1 MLVNF
6 LIILRNNN
14 LLFVKKRKK
23 NTKNFIQ
30 LFVRKTILN
39 NGGHEKRNKSVFS
52 TLGSPDS
59 FQYNR
64 ITQKT
69 LLAAQQNKERKKKKV
84 WWTSFPYIT
93 VRIKSRERDTVKAAN
108 VGPPLLVEKFKRQF
122 AKLLR
127 ATVGQKDNS
136 PVEYFRISN
145 GQPVNFSQKPMGKGR
160 EGVLRIAQNVVEF
173 GWLARYRFFFV
184 VGNSIASVRSVFF
197 FFLSLSLFLPLN
209 CFNWIGVRG
218 ARVGASESSLRI
230 CARIRKAHTHTRST
244 RWRFERVRRVGVLNR

>member
-14 LLFVKKRKK
+14 LLFVKKKERK
-23 NTKNFIQ
+23 NTENFIQ
-30 LFVRKTILN
+30 SHYSVRKTILN

-173 GWLARYRFFFV
+173 G
-184 VGNSIASVRSVFF
+184 
-197 FFLSLSLFLPLN
+197 
-209 CFNWIGVRG
+209 
-218 ARVGASESSLRI
+218 
-230 CARIRKAHTHTRST
+230 
-244 RWRFERVRRVGVLNR
+244 

>member
-1 MLVNF
+1 M
-6 LIILRNNN
+6 
-14 LLFVKKRKK
+14 
-23 NTKNFIQ
+23 
-30 LFVRKTILN
+30 
-39 NGGHEKRNKSVFS
+39 
-52 TLGSPDS
+52 
-59 FQYNR
+59 
-64 ITQKT
+64 
-69 LLAAQQNKERKKKKV
+69 
-84 WWTSFPYIT
+84 
-93 VRIKSRERDTVKAAN
+93 
-108 VGPPLLVEKFKRQF
+108 EKFKRQF

-173 GWLARYRFFFV
+173 RVVQVFFV

-230 CARIRKAHTHTRST
+230 CARIRKAHTHTYTHVVHS
-244 RWRFERVRRVGVLNR
+244 GALNECGAWVS

>member
-69 LLAAQQNKERKKKKV
+69 LLAAQQNKERKKKKKV

-173 GWLARYRFFFV
+173 GRLARYRFF
-184 VGNSIASVRSVFF
+184 SWSEIPLRASDLSFSF
-197 FFLSLSLFLPLN
+197 SSLSLF
-209 CFNWIGVRG
+209 
-218 ARVGASESSLRI
+218 SSP
-230 CARIRKAHTHTRST
+230 
-244 RWRFERVRRVGVLNR
+244 